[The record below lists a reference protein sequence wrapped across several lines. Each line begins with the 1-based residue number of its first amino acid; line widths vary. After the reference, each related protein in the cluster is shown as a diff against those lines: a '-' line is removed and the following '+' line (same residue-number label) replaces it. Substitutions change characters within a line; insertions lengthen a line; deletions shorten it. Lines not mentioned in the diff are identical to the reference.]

1 VADQPTQTYYAKSM
15 WTDPT
20 NLASLAAVAVGIL
33 ALPEVSSQ
41 IPAEWMPKIL
51 AISGAVNFMLRTFN
65 AVRPVANIKPTEVK
79 PVEIPKLQK
88 TEQGSETPKG

>member
-1 VADQPTQTYYAKSM
+1 MDQPTQTYYAKSM

-20 NLASLAAVAVGIL
+20 NLASLAAMLVGVI

-41 IPAEWMPKIL
+41 IPPSWMPKIL
-51 AISGAVNFMLRTFN
+51 ALSGATNFILRTFN
-65 AVRPVANIKPTEVK
+65 AVRPVANIRPTDVK

-88 TEQGSETPKG
+88 TEQGSETKKG